1 MRSTGMTLMRTLVLW
16 GLMGPVALPLHAQRQ
31 WGLSDSTSYA
41 VGGDTTLIA
50 ARHVLYR
57 ALPGDTTVLWDFT
70 DAQEPDHFIRDV
82 DHWSSSELYVLVGSR
97 YIGHGTTLFKS
108 IDAGATWQVDS
119 SFFDAANEPPSLNQM
134 SIVGDTA
141 YLFNGYYSSEVLRS
155 FDHGDTWQNWFSS
168 LIAHYYGIIPCG
180 AEAFLFGMVGDAF
193 PPSMWQVPDTLWQ
206 QQGGFFWSGCHNGNI
221 PGCYYSL
228 DITYAAVVQHFDSI
242 ATSLCAAGLSL
253 AEPEAAGDI
262 RLVPNPATDQL
273 TVVGLPARAA
283 LRVSDLLGRSWPVDH
298 EGGRIELGALTPGR
312 YQLLV
317 LGPTGRT
324 ALPFVKQ

>member
-1 MRSTGMTLMRTLVLW
+1 MRTISALVVL
-16 GLMGPVALPLHAQRQ
+16 LTTQQPVVAQRQ
-31 WGLSDSTSYA
+31 WELSDSTSYA

-57 ALPGDTTVLWDFT
+57 ALPGDTTVLWDFS
-70 DAQEPDHFIRDV
+70 DPQEPDRFIRDV
-82 DHWSSSELYVLVGSR
+82 DHWSSSDLYVLVGSR

-155 FDHGDTWQNWFSS
+155 FDHGDTWQNWFGS

-180 AEAFLFGMVGDAF
+180 AEAFVFGMVGDAF
-193 PPSMWQVPDTLWQ
+193 PPSMWQVPEPLWA
-206 QQGGFFWSGCHNGNI
+206 QQGGIFWSGCHNANA

-228 DITYAAVVQHFDSI
+228 DITYAAVVHHFDSI

-253 AEPEAAGDI
+253 AEPGSTGGL

-273 TVVGLPARAA
+273 TVVGLPARAT
-283 LRVSDLLGRSWPVDH
+283 LRVSDLLGRSWPVEHD
-298 EGGRIELGALTPGR
+298 GGRIELGTLAPGR

-317 LGPTGRT
+317 FGPTGRT
-324 ALPFVKQ
+324 AMPFVKR